1 LLEIFA
7 YLQNQANVLFF
18 CFSYILTPHVND
30 RSSYV
35 ELGLISSGP
44 TLGDFMPKMKTNKT
58 ASKKFRVSR
67 KGRVKRAQAFTSHN
81 TAKKSPKRLRR
92 LRAILTV
99 DETNTKAVKRM
110 LPYG

>member
-1 LLEIFA
+1 
-7 YLQNQANVLFF
+7 
-18 CFSYILTPHVND
+18 
-30 RSSYV
+30 
-35 ELGLISSGP
+35 
-44 TLGDFMPKMKTNKT
+44 MPKMKTNKT

-81 TAKKSPKRLRR
+81 TAKKSAKRIRR

-99 DETNTKAVKRM
+99 DETNTKAVKKM